1 MKQAAAH
8 PRTPIGSGL
17 SSGLV
22 QPALFNLD
30 DPALGPQ
37 VTLLF
42 EAVEQMASQADAESR
57 GAVYTRA
64 EVVDFILDLVGYTPD
79 RNLAA
84 KSLLEP
90 SCGEGDFL
98 MPAIG
103 RLLESWRRN
112 TDKSAP
118 AVETLR
124 NAVRAV
130 ELNKDAFS
138 STRDK
143 VVQVLRAHDVGVEG
157 AESLA
162 AAWLRQGDFLLE
174 AFPGQFDYV
183 VGNPP
188 YLRQEAIPEVL
199 LSEYRRRYATLYD
212 RADLYVPFIERSLS
226 LLADR
231 GVLGFICSDRWMK
244 NRYGGALRQFVSEG
258 FHLKAYVDMV
268 GTPAFHSDVSAYTAI
283 TLIEKAKTGITRI
296 AHRPQIDPKTLK
308 RLARDLT
315 ARALR
320 ADSPV
325 REMTGVVN
333 GGAPWLLESTDQMSL
348 LRRIESRFPALE
360 ETGCKVGIGVA
371 TGADAAFIGKFE
383 DLDVEPDRK
392 LPLVMTDDIQSGE
405 LNWRGL
411 GVVNPFSTEDGLVDL
426 ADFPRFARY
435 VEARKDVIAAR
446 HCARKTPSAW
456 YRTLD
461 RIHPELTCRPK
472 LLIPDIKGS
481 AHIVYDAG
489 AFYPHHNLYYVL
501 SDAWDLRALQAVL
514 LSAVTQLFIATYST
528 QMRGGYLR
536 FQAQY
541 LRRLRL
547 PMWEDVP
554 EALRSELI
562 QAATQRNLAAC
573 DKAAF
578 KLYGLDAGERAAL
591 GGNGD

>member
-1 MKQAAAH
+1 
-8 PRTPIGSGL
+8 
-17 SSGLV
+17 
-22 QPALFNLD
+22 
-30 DPALGPQ
+30 
-37 VTLLF
+37 
-42 EAVEQMASQADAESR
+42 
-57 GAVYTRA
+57 
-64 EVVDFILDLVGYTPD
+64 
-79 RNLAA
+79 
-84 KSLLEP
+84 
-90 SCGEGDFL
+90 
-98 MPAIG
+98 
-103 RLLESWRRN
+103 
-112 TDKSAP
+112 
-118 AVETLR
+118 
-124 NAVRAV
+124 
-130 ELNKDAFS
+130 
-138 STRDK
+138 
-143 VVQVLRAHDVGVEG
+143 
-157 AESLA
+157 
-162 AAWLRQGDFLLE
+162 
-174 AFPGQFDYV
+174 
-183 VGNPP
+183 
-188 YLRQEAIPEVL
+188 
-199 LSEYRRRYATLYD
+199 
-212 RADLYVPFIERSLS
+212 
-226 LLADR
+226 
-231 GVLGFICSDRWMK
+231 
-244 NRYGGALRQFVSEG
+244 
-258 FHLKAYVDMV
+258 
-268 GTPAFHSDVSAYTAI
+268 
-283 TLIEKAKTGITRI
+283 
-296 AHRPQIDPKTLK
+296 
-308 RLARDLT
+308 
-315 ARALR
+315 
-320 ADSPV
+320 
-325 REMTGVVN
+325 
-333 GGAPWLLESTDQMSL
+333 
-348 LRRIESRFPALE
+348 
-360 ETGCKVGIGVA
+360 
-371 TGADAAFIGKFE
+371 
-383 DLDVEPDRK
+383 
-392 LPLVMTDDIQSGE
+392 MTDDIQSGE

-547 PMWEDVP
+547 RMWEDVP